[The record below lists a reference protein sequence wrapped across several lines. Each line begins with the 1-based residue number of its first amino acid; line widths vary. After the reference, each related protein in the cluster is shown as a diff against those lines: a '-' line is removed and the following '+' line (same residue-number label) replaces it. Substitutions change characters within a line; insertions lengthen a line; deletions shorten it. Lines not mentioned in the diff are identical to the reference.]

1 MAAWVPIAD
10 GVFQQISQ
18 QTYHQRLIRRQLQP
32 RLNPGLNLDS
42 LFLGD
47 AGKFFRHHFADFT
60 EIDRLQIQLFPSL
73 VRLGKEQKLGHHIRN
88 GFHFPVNDRNLPPS
102 FFIQMVPL
110 QEIFTLHQNHA
121 DWGAQLM
128 GNVAGKLLFPLHPG
142 VDGFQQP
149 VKGTGQRVD
158 FVVPFAQVDPFG

>member
-1 MAAWVPIAD
+1 M
-10 GVFQQISQ
+10 
-18 QTYHQRLIRRQLQP
+18 
-32 RLNPGLNLDS
+32 
-42 LFLGD
+42 
-47 AGKFFRHHFADFT
+47 
-60 EIDRLQIQLFPSL
+60 
-73 VRLGKEQKLGHHIRN
+73 
-88 GFHFPVNDRNLPPS
+88 NDRNLPPS

-110 QEIFTLHQNHA
+110 QEIFALHQNHA